1 MSCSLPPALP
11 RDWLSPKSFWLGKIQ
26 TPAHAQMR
34 IDILSLFPAIA
45 AAPLAESMIGKAQ
58 QRGLVSIHSHNLRD
72 WAKDKHRITD
82 DAPYGGSQGMV
93 MKCEPFFEAVE
104 AIRQIPM
111 TTKAA
116 PASSIP
122 IPAIREIREIRG
134 QPDAP
139 GASRDDPSFSS
150 LDSESKVTASP
161 SARVVLMSPAGR
173 RFDQRIAA
181 EYSVPGSHLILLCGH
196 YEGIDQRV
204 IDHLV
209 DDEISIGDYVLT
221 NGALAAAVFTDAV
234 VRLLP
239 GVLGDAFSAPDDSF
253 SSGLLEFPQYTRPV
267 EYRGWRVPDVLLS
280 GNHGAIA
287 AWRRE
292 RALEKTRRVRPDLLD

>member
-1 MSCSLPPALP
+1 
-11 RDWLSPKSFWLGKIQ
+11 
-26 TPAHAQMR
+26 MR

-45 AAPLAESMIGKAQ
+45 ATPLAESMIGKAQ
-58 QRGLVSIHSHNLRD
+58 QRGLVSIHAHNLRD
-72 WAKDKHRITD
+72 WARDKHAATD

-104 AIRQIPM
+104 SLRQTPNAESALDRKPA
-111 TTKAA
+111 TGDRKDQSGAA
-116 PASSIP
+116 P
-122 IPAIREIREIRG
+122 
-134 QPDAP
+134 
-139 GASRDDPSFSS
+139 PS
-150 LDSESKVTASP
+150 
-161 SARVVLMSPAGR
+161 RVVLMSPAGR
-173 RFDQRIAA
+173 RFNQQIAA
-181 EYSVPGSHLILLCGH
+181 EYAVPGSRLILLCGH

-221 NGALAAAVFTDAV
+221 NGALAAAVFADAV

-239 GVLGDAFSAPDDSF
+239 GVLGDPQSAPDDSF
-253 SSGLLEFPQYTRPV
+253 SNGLLEFPQYTRPV

-287 AWRRE
+287 SWRRE
-292 RALEKTRRVRPDLLD
+292 KALEKTRRVRPDLLPSEKRL

>member
-1 MSCSLPPALP
+1 
-11 RDWLSPKSFWLGKIQ
+11 
-26 TPAHAQMR
+26 MR

-58 QRGLVSIHSHNLRD
+58 QRGLVAIHAHNLRD
-72 WAKDKHRITD
+72 WARDKHRTTD

-93 MKCEPFFEAVE
+93 MKCEPFFDAVE
-104 AIRQIPM
+104 ALRQTPNEEG
-111 TTKAA
+111 
-116 PASSIP
+116 S
-122 IPAIREIREIRG
+122 
-134 QPDAP
+134 
-139 GASRDDPSFSS
+139 GA
-150 LDSESKVTASP
+150 VSP
-161 SARVVLMSPAGR
+161 SRVVLMSPAGR
-173 RFDQRIAA
+173 RFDQRVAA
-181 EYSVPGSHLILLCGH
+181 EYAVPGSRLILLCGH

-239 GVLGDAFSAPDDSF
+239 GVLGDSQSAPDDSF

-280 GNHGAIA
+280 GNHGAVA
-287 AWRRE
+287 AWRLE
-292 RALEKTRRVRPDLLD
+292 KALEKTRRVRPDLLPQDQRI